1 MFSTPPLNSWGVK
14 ASSTSPSPVV
24 PVVIVSNK
32 EVAETAEVAGA
43 PPSILGLLV
52 GRTEFPN
59 ASGLDARLMRLYPAK
74 RMTKTVITINSI
86 FFM

>member
-32 EVAETAEVAGA
+32 EVAETAEVAEGSETTF
-43 PPSILGLLV
+43 SIRFGFSN
-52 GRTEFPN
+52 T
-59 ASGLDARLMRLYPAK
+59 SGLDARLMRLYPAK